1 MGGWTANG
9 GLASLT
15 SSPFE
20 MLSIWFKCFSHHDK
34 FHRGRPDLC
43 MTMVRTRVN
52 GKGCRR
58 PGDPDNEPDFYERE
72 YAPSIAPGSEVEIPT
87 EASSVGGLDDES
99 SDMQIDSVEATTV
112 AV

>member
-1 MGGWTANG
+1 
-9 GLASLT
+9 
-15 SSPFE
+15 
-20 MLSIWFKCFSHHDK
+20 
-34 FHRGRPDLC
+34 

-87 EASSVGGLDDES
+87 EASSLGGFDDES
-99 SDMQIDSVEATTV
+99 SDMQVDGVETTPV

>member
-1 MGGWTANG
+1 
-9 GLASLT
+9 
-15 SSPFE
+15 
-20 MLSIWFKCFSHHDK
+20 
-34 FHRGRPDLC
+34 

-72 YAPSIAPGSEVEIPT
+72 FAPTIAPGSEVEIPT
-87 EASSVGGLDDES
+87 EASSPGENFDDEA
-99 SDMQIDSVEATTV
+99 SDINVDNVETTAV